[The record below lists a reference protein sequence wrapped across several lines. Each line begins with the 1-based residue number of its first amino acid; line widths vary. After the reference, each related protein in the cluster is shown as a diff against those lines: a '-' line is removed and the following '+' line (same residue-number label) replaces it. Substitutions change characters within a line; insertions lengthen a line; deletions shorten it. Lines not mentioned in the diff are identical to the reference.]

1 LGEEGGHQLEG
12 RWWRTADGGGVEGYA
27 GGGTR
32 QWGITV
38 VSDGGLVSVAASP
51 SNIELGFTAVEEVGE
66 ATVRSAESGGAV
78 RRRRGHRRRVGDGR
92 GRREQSHW
100 KRHMQSG
107 GRRGDTR
114 GVEIDKEED
123 SQKSRSPVTRWV
135 GR

>member
-1 LGEEGGHQLEG
+1 VSVRGEVVAHGRRRWSRGICG
-12 RWWRTADGGGVEGYA
+12 RWHTAVGGIA
-27 GGGTR
+27 
-32 QWGITV
+32 V
-38 VSDGGLVSVAASP
+38 VSDGGLVSVAASL
-51 SNIELGFTAVEEVGE
+51 SNIELGFRAVEEVGE
-66 ATVRSAESGGAV
+66 ATVRSTESGGAA
-78 RRRRGHRRRVGDGR
+78 R
-92 GRREQSHW
+92 HW

>member
-1 LGEEGGHQLEG
+1 VSVRGEVVARGRQRWSRRICG
-12 RWWRTADGGGVEGYA
+12 RWHTAVGGIA
-27 GGGTR
+27 
-32 QWGITV
+32 V
-38 VSDGGLVSVAASP
+38 VSDGGLVSVAASL
-51 SNIELGFTAVEEVGE
+51 SNIELGFRAVEEVGE
-66 ATVRSAESGGAV
+66 ATVRSAESGGAA
-78 RRRRGHRRRVGDGR
+78 RHRHGHRRRVGDGR

-123 SQKSRSPVTRWV
+123 SQKSRSPIMRWV